1 MNVGLILVIVLF
13 TYFILNDIMNFVVKM
28 YAIRNDKKVK
38 IKENKEISSKSI
50 NNNELKIK
58 K

>member
-38 IKENKEISSKSI
+38 IKERWVK
-50 NNNELKIK
+50 
-58 K
+58 